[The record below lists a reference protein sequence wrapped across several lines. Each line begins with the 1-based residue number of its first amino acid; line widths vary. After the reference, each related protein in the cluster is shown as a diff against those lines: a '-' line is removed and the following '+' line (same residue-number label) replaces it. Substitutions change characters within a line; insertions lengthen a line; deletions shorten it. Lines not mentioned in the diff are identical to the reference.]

1 MSASEPDH
9 HEYRT
14 ETRQAFHTTEFWAF
28 VVVVLGLLLAG
39 AITGSG
45 PGPDA
50 LPAGRVWLLVIV
62 VTVGYMISRGLA
74 KSGSAGVEHP
84 SPSSAH
90 GNSLGTRV
98 RAAAQ
103 VLTDG
108 PDTAAGTPT
117 EVAPATPPPSRRVP

>member
-1 MSASEPDH
+1 MSMSEPDH
-9 HEYRT
+9 YEQRT
-14 ETRQAFHTTEFWAF
+14 ETRQAFHTTEFWVF

-39 AITGSG
+39 AITGGG

-62 VTVGYMISRGLA
+62 ATVGYMVSRGLA
-74 KSGSAGVEHP
+74 KSGSAGVEH
-84 SPSSAH
+84 SAPSSAH

-117 EVAPATPPPSRRVP
+117 EVTPSTPPPRRGAF

>member
-1 MSASEPDH
+1 MSTSEP
-9 HEYRT
+9 EYHGHRT

-28 VVVVLGLLLAG
+28 VLVVLGLLLAG
-39 AITGSG
+39 AITGGG

-74 KSGSAGVEHP
+74 KSGSSGVEP
-84 SPSSAH
+84 SGSTSH
-90 GNSLGTRV
+90 GSSLGTRV

-117 EVAPATPPPSRRVP
+117 EVAPATPPPRRGAF